1 MPGKSKRGNGEGGV
15 RVAVVMS
22 MDDRPGELSKVGACQ
37 PFFPLGRF
45 FSTTHRIYDSLV
57 LLGRNKLGKTLF
69 FFFMVKRGGQRG
81 VD

>member
-45 FSTTHRIYDSLV
+45 FPLHTASMTP
-57 LLGRNKLGKTLF
+57 
-69 FFFMVKRGGQRG
+69 
-81 VD
+81 